1 MIANRNSF
9 LLLAGASSFAAA
21 LLHLACIAGGPDWYR
36 TLGAGPQIAD
46 VAARGHWYPTAMA
59 ILIAGVL
66 CVWGLYAWSG
76 AGVIR
81 RLPFLRLGLI
91 TITSVFLLRGLLF
104 SRMQAYFPGNSV
116 TFWYV
121 SSAICLAIGLL
132 HLLGLRQAWAGLS
145 GRAA

>member
-1 MIANRNSF
+1 MIAKRNLF

-21 LLHLACIAGGPDWYR
+21 LLHLACIVGGANWYR

-46 VAARGHWYPTAMA
+46 MAARGHWYPTTMA
-59 ILIAGVL
+59 IFIAAVL
-66 CVWGLYAWSG
+66 SVWGLYAWSG

-81 RLPFLRLGLI
+81 RLPFLRLGLT
-91 TITSVFLLRGLLF
+91 TISGIYLLRGLVFFPL
-104 SRMQAYFPGNSV
+104 QAYFPGNSA

-132 HLLGLRQAWAGLS
+132 HLLGLRQVWAGLS
-145 GRAA
+145 RGVA

>member
-1 MIANRNSF
+1 
-9 LLLAGASSFAAA
+9 
-21 LLHLACIAGGPDWYR
+21 
-36 TLGAGPQIAD
+36 
-46 VAARGHWYPTAMA
+46 MA

-91 TITSVFLLRGLLF
+91 TISAIFLLRGLLF